1 MTAAVDIQIQ
11 RKGKETTMK
20 HLLPDQVQRLI
31 EAVDGERN
39 KLLFTMLFEHG
50 LRISEALALTKS
62 SVQRGG

>member
-1 MTAAVDIQIQ
+1 
-11 RKGKETTMK
+11 MK